1 MPESSTRALL
11 VHAALTSDP
20 TVIPEYPGGN
30 DVHLAP
36 GHFFEVYAVDLHRVT
51 TSAMAAAQH
60 PKSTPRPSRLLGLK
74 GA

>member
-20 TVIPEYPGGN
+20 PVIPEYPSGN

-36 GHFFEVYAVDLHRVT
+36 GHFFEVT
-51 TSAMAAAQH
+51 
-60 PKSTPRPSRLLGLK
+60 PSTCIGSRLRRWRLLSIRSQRHDPAGF
-74 GA
+74 